1 MHDSIDFVSTV
12 VSVLTENEVDIVAFG
27 DADLSP
33 ETWIIISRYDD
44 PGAPD
49 APRDEMVGIE
59 TSVSTHE
66 IAAAIASIVLTR
78 RSIEILIRQ
87 EKIESVG
94 ARRFMTKFDIADDRF
109 KELDGYLEQVVS
121 GSGIRL
127 IRDLPNEAR

>member
-27 DADLSP
+27 DADPTP

-44 PGAPD
+44 PD
-49 APRDEMVGIE
+49 APRNEIIGIE

-66 IAAAIASIVLTR
+66 IAAAIASIVLTH
-78 RSIEILIRQ
+78 RSIEILIHQ

-94 ARRFMTKFDIADDRF
+94 ARRFVAKFDIDDDRF
-109 KELDGYLEQVVS
+109 KELDAYLEQVVS
-121 GSGIRL
+121 GAGIRL
-127 IRDLPNEAR
+127 VRDLPNGAR

>member
-27 DADLSP
+27 DADPTP

-49 APRDEMVGIE
+49 APRNEMVGIE

-78 RSIEILIRQ
+78 RSIEILIHQ

-94 ARRFMTKFDIADDRF
+94 ARRFVAKFDIDDDRF
-109 KELDGYLEQVVS
+109 KELAAYLEQVVS
-121 GSGIRL
+121 RSGIRL
-127 IRDLPNEAR
+127 VRDLPNGAR